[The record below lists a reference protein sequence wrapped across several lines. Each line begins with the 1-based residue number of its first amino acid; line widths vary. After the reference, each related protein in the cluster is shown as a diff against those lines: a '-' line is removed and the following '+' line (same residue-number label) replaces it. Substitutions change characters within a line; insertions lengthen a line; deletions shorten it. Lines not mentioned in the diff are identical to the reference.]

1 MSRFLI
7 VDTSYAVFFRYF
19 ATKVWYNLAHP
30 EDKFEED
37 YDWFQNEIFLKSFRK
52 NFYKS
57 IEKIVKKKMRFILIF
72 RSNYY

>member
-19 ATKVWYNLAHP
+19 ATKVWNNLAHP

-37 YDWFQNEIFLKSFRK
+37 YDWFQNEIFLKSFIDPNCRHLTISLT
-52 NFYKS
+52 NLS
-57 IEKIVKKKMRFILIF
+57 E
-72 RSNYY
+72 